1 MSRSWELGRGKLIEG
16 GVQGEGDAGRWKSR
30 YEGLESREHRISREL
45 QMGHVAEHGPKAERE
60 GEELLG

>member
-1 MSRSWELGRGKLIEG
+1 MQAGGR
-16 GVQGEGDAGRWKSR
+16 AGTR
-30 YEGLESREHRISREL
+30 EGLESREHRISREL